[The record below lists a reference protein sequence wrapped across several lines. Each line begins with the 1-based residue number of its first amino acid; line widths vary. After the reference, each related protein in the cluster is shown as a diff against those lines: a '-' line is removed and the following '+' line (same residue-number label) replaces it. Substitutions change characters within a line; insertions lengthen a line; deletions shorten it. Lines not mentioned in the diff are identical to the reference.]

1 MTKKLWVVFVCLLLA
16 VPVMVMGADNPLPL
30 KYEVAQANDGLA
42 KIAPS
47 PDGYNYFEV
56 KLILTGIPRKAA
68 GMTIPIAFTPEDAVC
83 TGISFEGSCVEGFTG
98 KYPTLNGQGPNIHKL
113 LLGLI
118 RDLGPD
124 IDKDLPTQGLIATF
138 TFKSKTPP
146 QLSITT
152 WQLNGGTEDLLFVDA
167 KGNNI
172 LSAAKGSSESQP
184 IPGGDGHTF
193 PTANIPTS
201 FALYPAYP
209 NPFNPFTTI
218 KFTVPAGVQKW
229 NLSIY
234 NIIGQKVKNYAGNAA
249 GEQVVFWDG
258 TDQSGSQVASGIYFY
273 RLSAGTH
280 QATAKMTLMK

>member
-1 MTKKLWVVFVCLLLA
+1 MFKRTMIFLVCALFVWTVGA
-16 VPVMVMGADNPLPL
+16 VAADNTLPL
-30 KYEVAQANDGLA
+30 KYEVVQANALA

-56 KLILTGIPRKAA
+56 KLILTGIPREAA

-83 TGISFEGSCVEGFTG
+83 TDISFVGSCVEGFTG
-98 KYPTLNGQGPNIHKL
+98 KYPTLNGQGPNEHKL

-124 IDKDLPTQGLIATF
+124 IDKDLPTQGLIAAF

-172 LSAAKGSSESQP
+172 LSTAKGSSESPP
-184 IPGGDGHTF
+184 IPGGNGPSF

-218 KFTVPAGVQKW
+218 SFMVPAGAIEW
-229 NLSIY
+229 NLNIY
-234 NIIGQKVKNYAGNAA
+234 NVVGQKVKSYNGNKT
-249 GEQVVFWDG
+249 GQQTVFWDG
-258 TDQSGSQVASGIYFY
+258 TDDSGNQVASGIYFY
-273 RLSAGTH
+273 KLVAGTH
-280 QATAKMTLMK
+280 QATAKMTLLK